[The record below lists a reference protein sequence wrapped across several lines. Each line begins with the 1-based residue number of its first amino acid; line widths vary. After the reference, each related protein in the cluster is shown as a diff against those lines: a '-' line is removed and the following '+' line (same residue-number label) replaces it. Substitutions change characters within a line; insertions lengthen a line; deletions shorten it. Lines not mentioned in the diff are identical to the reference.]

1 MVYDCRMLIL
11 LTKESILALDRE
23 LKTCL
28 LENFAH
34 VMIHA
39 LMCLSQV
46 KHKLVRQSKTR
57 LIGPN
62 CPGIIRVSQ
71 PNSSRKVD
79 KSFDA
84 ASLSCAARS
93 VQDWHHARTHS
104 QAWLYRYVMRIVLV
118 NYHWLWCCFLWC
130 VGIVSRSG
138 TLTYEAVWQ
147 TTNVGLGQTLC
158 VGKCYSC
165 FVKFTNES
173 T

>member
-1 MVYDCRMLIL
+1 
-11 LTKESILALDRE
+11 
-23 LKTCL
+23 
-28 LENFAH
+28 
-34 VMIHA
+34 MIRV
-39 LMCLSQV
+39 LVCLSQV

-62 CPGIIRVSQ
+62 CPGIIRVSRQ
-71 PNSSRKVD
+71 NSSRKVAR
-79 KSFDA
+79 SFDA
-84 ASLSCAARS
+84 ASLSCAAWS

-104 QAWLYRYVMRIVLV
+104 QARLYWYVMSAMLV

-158 VGKCYSC
+158 VGKYYFS